1 MQVSI
6 WDKTFKLWFQI
17 KSDRSRI
24 DFNVFSWKFVF
35 LIKVM
40 MFPSFRDQSKS
51 NSTKKWE
58 NLLSM
63 CKIQLATVLWLIG
76 SWRELKW
83 TWHLTVCPS
92 RNRVVYSIST
102 DFILSQWLYGIV
114 TCKYITTSCG
124 QNLGRTEALEFLF
137 KNNCISV

>member
-92 RNRVVYSIST
+92 RKIIISMFKDHAVQIQEMYT
-102 DFILSQWLYGIV
+102 HCIFLSVTTYFPQVQPCIL
-114 TCKYITTSCG
+114 
-124 QNLGRTEALEFLF
+124 LEQ
-137 KNNCISV
+137 